1 MAVIIQI
8 RKDTAANWTSVD
20 PILADGEIGME
31 DGTPIAIKIG
41 DGITAWT
48 SLAYWSSGGGG
59 GAAPVLVSVSSNYT
73 ALAAANTIYLI
84 VVTAA
89 AIITLPTAVGNTCLY
104 IIKKRTSGAVSV
116 AFTSG
121 QNADGSTSVVIT
133 NEYDSLSFFSDNSNF
148 NIF

>member
-1 MAVIIQI
+1 MGVFKAPGITTASRTPLVLDQ
-8 RKDTAANWTSVD
+8 REFVYDTDLDTVWY
-20 PILADGEIGME
+20 
-31 DGTPIAIKIG
+31 G
-41 DGITAWT
+41 DGVTAGGQPF
-48 SLAYWSSGGGG
+48 ASGGGG
-59 GAAPVLVSVSSNYT
+59 GSAPVLVSVATNYT
-73 ALAAANTIYLI
+73 ALAVAGTIYLI

-121 QNADGSTSVVIT
+121 QNADGSTSIVIT

>member
-1 MAVIIQI
+1 MGVFKAPGIT
-8 RKDTAANWTSVD
+8 TAAR
-20 PILADGEIGME
+20 
-31 DGTPIAIKIG
+31 TPLVLDQREFVYDTDLDTVWYG
-41 DGITAWT
+41 DGVTAGGQPF
-48 SLAYWSSGGGG
+48 ASGGGG
-59 GAAPVLVSVSSNYT
+59 GAAPVLVSVAANYT

-121 QNADGSTSVVIT
+121 QNADGSTSIVIT
-133 NEYDSLSFFSDNSNF
+133 NEYESLSFFSDNSNF